1 MVMWV
6 GLQPDDVRQTESR
19 SVNRRLE
26 AADSSADPRATRD
39 PRAAA
44 TEDPEGAN
52 PDRMNVKDD
61 AHTRTLPMGPDG
73 DHAAGTRVQHRMR
86 AARRAAR
93 RSAPVASAKARGR
106 AVRSSTSRKESP
118 LARYEHVQRQVTDA
132 RYLGD
137 YKVYLEFNDGR
148 KGVVDL
154 SDELYGDEMTPLRD
168 RDRFS
173 QVYLD
178 VGLATLAWLDGQD
191 FAPEF
196 LYERLKAMN

>member
-1 MVMWV
+1 
-6 GLQPDDVRQTESR
+6 
-19 SVNRRLE
+19 
-26 AADSSADPRATRD
+26 
-39 PRAAA
+39 
-44 TEDPEGAN
+44 
-52 PDRMNVKDD
+52 MNVMDD
-61 AHTRTLPMGPDG
+61 AHLRTLPMGPDG
-73 DHAAGTRVQHRMR
+73 EYAAGTRLQHRTR
-86 AARRAAR
+86 AANRAAR
-93 RSAPVASAKARGR
+93 RSAPDASARPGGC
-106 AVRSSTSRKESP
+106 AVPFVNSRKESP
-118 LARYEHVQRQVTDA
+118 LARYEYVQRQVTDA

-178 VGLATLAWLDGQD
+178 RGLATLAWLDGQD

-196 LYERLKAMN
+196 LYERLKAMH

>member
-1 MVMWV
+1 MKM
-6 GLQPDDVRQTESR
+6 
-19 SVNRRLE
+19 
-26 AADSSADPRATRD
+26 
-39 PRAAA
+39 
-44 TEDPEGAN
+44 
-52 PDRMNVKDD
+52 KDD

-73 DHAAGTRVQHRMR
+73 DHAAGTRVQHRTR
-86 AARRAAR
+86 TARRAAR
-93 RSAPVASAKARGR
+93 RSAPVASALARGR

-168 RDRFS
+168 RNRFS

-196 LYERLKAMN
+196 LYERLKAMH

>member
-1 MVMWV
+1 M
-6 GLQPDDVRQTESR
+6 
-19 SVNRRLE
+19 
-26 AADSSADPRATRD
+26 
-39 PRAAA
+39 
-44 TEDPEGAN
+44 
-52 PDRMNVKDD
+52 DD
-61 AHTRTLPMGPDG
+61 AHLRTLPMGLDG
-73 DHAAGTRVQHRMR
+73 EHAAGTTATPDARGSPRRAKVSSGRIRPVRRMR
-86 AARRAAR
+86 GAF
-93 RSAPVASAKARGR
+93 VN
-106 AVRSSTSRKESP
+106 SRKESP

-178 VGLATLAWLDGQD
+178 RGLATLAWLDGQD

-196 LYERLKAMN
+196 LYERLKAMH